1 MPFYS
6 LPSGGSPV
14 LAGSGAPTGALGNV
28 GDLYIDTA
36 NALLYGPKA
45 AGGWPTGTVDLSQ
58 GPTGPT
64 GSQGSTGP
72 ASVITGPTGVTGST
86 GPSVTGPT
94 GSTGAASVVTGPT
107 GATGSTGPV
116 GSTGPGV
123 TGPTGSTGPSV
134 TGPTGA
140 ASTVTGPTGSTG
152 PSVTGPT
159 GATGSTGPVYD
170 STQVTNSLATG
181 TNNFAPSSGDVIRL
195 SCTGTIEISGM
206 VADAGAT
213 RVLVNVGTTGVISL
227 LHQSSLS
234 TAANRFITPEG
245 AALNLGPAGLAF
257 ALYDDT
263 TSRWRLGGS
272 VSPTG
277 PSGPT
282 GPANGPTGPTGSAGT
297 TGPTGA
303 SVTGPTGAG
312 STGPTGPSG
321 GPTGPTGP
329 SASGLPGVV
338 AFLLS

>member
-1 MPFYS
+1 MPFYA
-6 LPSGGSPV
+6 LPSGASPV
-14 LAGSGAPTGALGNV
+14 LAGSGAPTGALGNI
-28 GDLYIDTA
+28 GDLYLDSA
-36 NALLYGPKA
+36 NSELYGPKTIN
-45 AGGWPTGTVDLSQ
+45 GWGTPIDLSLGPTGSTGVAGPTGAASTV
-58 GPTGPT
+58 TGPT
-64 GSQGSTGP
+64 GS
-72 ASVITGPTGVTGST
+72 TGST

-94 GSTGAASVVTGPT
+94 GSTGAASTVTGPT
-107 GATGSTGPV
+107 GNTGAQGPTGNTGP
-116 GSTGPGV
+116 SI

-140 ASTVTGPTGSTG
+140 SSTVTGPTGSTG
-152 PSVTGPT
+152 PSITGPT
-159 GATGSTGPVYD
+159 GSTGSTGPVYD

-195 SCTGTIEISGM
+195 SCTGTIELSGM

-282 GPANGPTGPTGSAGT
+282 GPANGPTGPTGSAGS
-297 TGPTGA
+297 TGATGA

-312 STGPTGPSG
+312 ATGPTGPSG

-329 SASGLPGVV
+329 SSSGLPGVV
-338 AFLLS
+338 AFLLA

>member
-123 TGPTGSTGPSV
+123 TGPTGSTGLSV
-134 TGPTGA
+134 TGPTGSTG
-140 ASTVTGPTGSTG
+140 ASVTGPTGSTG

-159 GATGSTGPVYD
+159 GAASNVTGPTGSTGPSITGPTGATGSTGSTGPVYE
-170 STQVTNSLATG
+170 STQVTNSLTGAT
-181 TNNFAPSSGDVIRL
+181 NDFAPTGGDIVRL
-195 SCTGTIEISGM
+195 SCTGMIEVSGM

-213 RVLVNVGTTGVISL
+213 RVLVNIGTTGTVSL

-234 TAANRFITPEG
+234 DAGNRFITPG
-245 AALNLGPAGLAF
+245 SVALNLGPAGIVF

-272 VSPTG
+272 VAPTG

-282 GPANGPTGPTGSAGT
+282 GPANGPTGPTG
-297 TGPTGA
+297 
-303 SVTGPTGAG
+303 
-312 STGPTGPSG
+312 PSSG
-321 GPTGPTGP
+321 
-329 SASGLPGVV
+329 GLPGVV